1 MDNKGI
7 VKRMALSQYTPHNYR
22 ETEDRKGWVN
32 YGDDNDYPDYLIDL
46 FNESPTHGSLC
57 KSLSQYLYGAGFA
70 PSALDQYAFNKTLSK
85 CLLDFKIHGY
95 FFLEIVWIADRIGR
109 IEYMPA
115 ESIRCGKRVG
125 RQVPS
130 YWYCADW
137 SSPSGKN
144 KPFEIISYDPNRA
157 DTHPNQILAVR
168 PFSPGSFYYPK
179 PDYNGAVEY
188 CEIERRV
195 STFHNANLKNGMA
208 PSFIIKMRNGQPS
221 PEEQSAIERNI
232 MRQMSGEAN
241 AGNVL
246 IFYSD
251 PGADNTP
258 EIDTV
263 TASDLD
269 KQFQQISLECSE
281 KIMVAHRVVSPLLF
295 GLKTGGG
302 LGSNADEL
310 RQADE
315 LMRNNVIDPS
325 RNVILDHLQPLFN
338 TLGIASIEWL
348 DKVEEEAATVDESFT
363 GIQISSAVEIVQQ
376 VNAGMLT
383 REQGTIIIEQ
393 MLGFD
398 PQVTRALFATK
409 PAVVLPPEQVAQ
421 LSAHA
426 DADGEA
432 MAKYLDEHGEEI
444 DEEEWVLIDS
454 RPETYKSN
462 IEGALQLARV
472 PSSNPNGVSEQDTSL
487 FKVRYT
493 YAPRV
498 TDASGPS
505 RKFCSKMVASSKVYR
520 KEDIEAASDR
530 AVNPGFGPGGTNTY
544 DLWLYKGGPNCYH
557 FWERRIYMRRNN
569 KKITEGEARKMINT
583 LDPDDR
589 PEAKWERNDPN
600 VARRP
605 IDMPNNGYLNPP
617 GK

>member
-1 MDNKGI
+1 MDNKGM

-57 KSLSQYLYGAGFA
+57 KSLSQYLYGAGFS

-95 FFLEIVWIADRIGR
+95 FFLEIVWIADKIGR

-325 RNVILDHLQPLFN
+325 RDVILDHLEPLFN
-338 TLGIASIEWL
+338 TLGITSITWL
-348 DKVEEEAATVDESFT
+348 DKKSDTTQTSTPNVPATPDT
-363 GIQISSAVEIVQQ
+363 
-376 VNAGMLT
+376 
-383 REQGTIIIEQ
+383 
-393 MLGFD
+393 
-398 PQVTRALFATK
+398 ALR
-409 PAVVLPPEQVAQ
+409 

-432 MAKYLDEHGEEI
+432 MAKYLEEHGEEI
-444 DEEEWVLIDS
+444 DDEEWVLIDS